1 MGPKRTI
8 LLLLISSLTIA
19 ASYRLSTI
27 YTPSH
32 YDVWLQL
39 GEDVF
44 TNETAKDYIG
54 TVNITFTTSAA
65 ASEVVLHASPDYI
78 NITASTLAN
87 SNSTLNETFNVTGWS
102 IDNTTEI
109 LTVTLSA
116 NLTANQTYIL
126 NLEFSK
132 WFKSIL
138 NSFYNAFFRW
148 FPKY

>member
-1 MGPKRTI
+1 MGPKGTI

-78 NITASTLAN
+78 NITASTLNFN
-87 SNSTLNETFNVTGWS
+87 SNSTETFNVTEWS

-109 LTVTLSA
+109 LTVTLSG

-132 WFKSIL
+132 
-138 NSFYNAFFRW
+138 
-148 FPKY
+148 

>member
-1 MGPKRTI
+1 MGPKGTI

-39 GEDVF
+39 GEEVF

-87 SNSTLNETFNVTGWS
+87 SNSTETFNVTGWS

-109 LTVTLSA
+109 LTVTLSG

-132 WFKSIL
+132 
-138 NSFYNAFFRW
+138 
-148 FPKY
+148 

>member
-1 MGPKRTI
+1 MGPKGTI

-87 SNSTLNETFNVTGWS
+87 STETLNVTGWS

-126 NLEFSK
+126 NFEFSK
-132 WFKSIL
+132 
-138 NSFYNAFFRW
+138 
-148 FPKY
+148 

>member
-8 LLLLISSLTIA
+8 LLLLFSTLSMT

-32 YDVWLQL
+32 YNVWLKL

-54 TVNITFTTSAA
+54 TVDITFTTSEVT
-65 ASEVVLHASPDYI
+65 SEVVLHASPDYI
-78 NITASTLAN
+78 NITTATLAN
-87 SNSTLNETFNVTGWS
+87 STATLNITGWS
-102 IDNTTEI
+102 IDNVTEI

-116 NLTANQTYIL
+116 NLTANENYIL
-126 NLEFSK
+126 SLEFSK
-132 WFKSIL
+132 
-138 NSFYNAFFRW
+138 
-148 FPKY
+148 

>member
-8 LLLLISSLTIA
+8 LLLLFSTLSMA

-32 YDVWLQL
+32 YNVWLKL

-54 TVNITFTTSAA
+54 TVDITFTTSEVT
-65 ASEVVLHASPDYI
+65 SEVVLHASPDYI
-78 NITASTLAN
+78 NITTATLAN
-87 SNSTLNETFNVTGWS
+87 STATLNITGWS
-102 IDNTTEI
+102 IDNVTEI

-116 NLTANQTYIL
+116 NLTANENYIL
-126 NLEFSK
+126 SLEFSK
-132 WFKSIL
+132 
-138 NSFYNAFFRW
+138 
-148 FPKY
+148 

>member
-1 MGPKRTI
+1 MGPKGTTLV
-8 LLLLISSLTIA
+8 LLLSLSIA
-19 ASYRLSTI
+19 ASYRLSTS

-32 YDVWLQL
+32 YNVWLRL

-44 TNETAKDYIG
+44 TNETAKDYLG

-78 NITASTLAN
+78 NITASTITN
-87 SNSTLNETFNVTGWS
+87 SNSTETFNVTGWS

-116 NLTANQTYIL
+116 NLTANETYIL
-126 NLEFSK
+126 NLDFSK
-132 WFKSIL
+132 C
-138 NSFYNAFFRW
+138 
-148 FPKY
+148 

>member
-1 MGPKRTI
+1 MGPKGTI

-87 SNSTLNETFNVTGWS
+87 SNSTFNVTGWS

-109 LTVTLSA
+109 LTVTLSG

-132 WFKSIL
+132 
-138 NSFYNAFFRW
+138 
-148 FPKY
+148 